1 MVPVDTAGLEVRYVN
16 LNPADD
22 EARAALERS
31 ALCKSPNFKKRREDG
46 KPQIARRT
54 AGEQGARL
62 GNLVGIVQL
71 PDRVQRCSRCWGEGR
86 P

>member
-1 MVPVDTAGLEVRYVN
+1 MVPVENAGLEVRYTK

-22 EARAALERS
+22 EAGAALERS
-31 ALCKSPNFKKRREDG
+31 ALGRAPNFKKPRGRR
-46 KPQIARRT
+46 KSQIARRT

-62 GNLVGIVQL
+62 GNLVGIVQV